1 MRERSVEL
9 FLSPG
14 AEETWTQVV
23 RPWLEAGRGRL
34 LRGHVVVPTRG
45 QAHGWKQRCMLENL
59 PLLGVEFLAPG
70 LARQKWRVL
79 EAAPRPVLGREL
91 LLLGLRTLIARRL
104 AAFEPGDARR
114 GFWQSLQS
122 DPERALDDFD
132 ALLKGGFRAGDFPAE
147 PLREVFTELARW
159 VADHGAGFAPIEAEE
174 AGLRALPPDAPRIP
188 GRLLVCGLGAEAWG
202 EFFNVVAFVR
212 RAEDVTVVLPE
223 PAFRGRADVDEKWIE
238 LWQAVLGVT
247 ARPLETALAVGDEIG
262 ADENCAEV
270 GALWT
275 REPAV
280 DATRRATVLV
290 GRTRGDEMHLLAE
303 AIETRLGAGA
313 ENIGVIFPCA
323 DSAHL
328 RLAALLAARG
338 VPFADLIEGAAMP
351 AADVQAQRALVAFYA
366 GGARVDDLLEL
377 WPILRALG
385 AGNDEH
391 VNLTLG
397 RVRRACERSFDELH
411 THALAAHVE
420 LWRAR
425 EPALAEIAGK
435 LLPAWPAEL
444 TLRDALS
451 RLAAV
456 CVALG
461 VAAPEG
467 LDALQAF
474 ARKREDELFPTKVML
489 AALDEFIPAKA
500 PPAGAPGKGTFA
512 RVTLTT
518 RRRAEGLAWSHLFL
532 AEANAGV
539 WPERGE
545 PSPWLTDEQREQ
557 LNQRGRFSLGVFTSE
572 QKSALEK
579 AGYAQLTRDT
589 RREVIFTAALF
600 DEENPELPLAPNSWV
615 ERVLWASGEATAA
628 GGLEEAFARKARHIA
643 IAPAAVD
650 GDARWKAIWDGRR
663 DPARP
668 FDEWFFC
675 GDPASITPESWSAR
689 RIEAGVQDPAVL
701 WFEGVLG
708 VERVPWEPLVRA
720 RTRAL
725 GQIAH
730 ALLALALTGDGGGAA
745 RFAPSPDEAEAARRL
760 TEALTEKRRAW
771 PADRYWD
778 SFHAELAHVCETL
791 LAQAFAIAAGM
802 EAPQV
807 FASAERSLPAEAAVN
822 CGDGRVLVRGR
833 MDLVLSDRP
842 GWGGAAVEV
851 LDFKTGGD
859 AKLNAGR
866 MARDGKSLQLA
877 LYLAAL
883 RSLGAERGRV
893 WMVKIEPGGTSSL
906 AMEDLAVA
914 LTPLGR
920 LADFVATGRY
930 GALTPD
936 RGEYPPYGYEWP
948 LACAPIPATVL
959 AEKFIATFG
968 DDDDAGANEK
978 EAGRG

>member
-1 MRERSVEL
+1 MREASVQL

-34 LRGHVVVPTRG
+34 KRGYVVVPTRG
-45 QAHGWKQRCMLENL
+45 QAHGWKQRCLSEEL
-59 PLLGVEFLAPG
+59 PLLGVEFLPPG
-70 LARQKWRVL
+70 LARQKWRAL
-79 EAAPRPVLGREL
+79 APEPRPVLGREL

-104 AAFEPGDARR
+104 ARLEPGDPRR

-132 ALLKGGFRAGDFPAE
+132 ALLKGGFRAADFPAE
-147 PLREVFTELARW
+147 PLREVFTDLERW
-159 VADHGAGFAPIEAEE
+159 VAGHGAGFAPIEAEQ
-174 AGLRALPPDAPRIP
+174 AGLMVPPADAPRIP

-202 EFFNVVAFVR
+202 EFFNVVAFAR
-212 RAEDVTVVLPE
+212 RVADVTVVLPE
-223 PAFRGRADVDEKWIE
+223 PGFRGRADADEKWVE
-238 LWQAVLGVT
+238 LWQAVLGVA
-247 ARPLETALAVGDEIG
+247 ARPLESAATGALGE
-262 ADENCAEV
+262 ADETCASV

-275 REPAV
+275 REPALES
-280 DATRRATVLV
+280 TRRATVLV
-290 GRTRGDEMHLLAE
+290 GRTRGDEMNLLAD
-303 AIETRLGAGA
+303 AIAERLDAGA
-313 ENIGVIFPCA
+313 ENIGVIFPRA
-323 DSAHL
+323 DAAHL
-328 RLAALLAARG
+328 RLASLLAARG
-338 VPFADLIEGAAMP
+338 VPFADMIEGAAMP
-351 AADVQAQRALVAFYA
+351 AADVQAQRALIAFYA

-377 WPILRALG
+377 WPLLRALG
-385 AGNDEH
+385 AGNDER

-411 THALAAHVE
+411 THALAAHVD
-420 LWRAR
+420 LWRER

-435 LLPAWPAEL
+435 LLPAWPEEL
-444 TLRDALS
+444 TLGDALK
-451 RLAAV
+451 RLADV
-456 CVALG
+456 CEALG
-461 VAAPEG
+461 VVPPEG
-467 LDALQAF
+467 LGVLANF
-474 ARKREDELFPTKVML
+474 AKECGDELYPSRVVL

-500 PPAGAPGKGTFA
+500 PPAEAPGKGTFA

-557 LNQRGRFSLGVFTSE
+557 LNRRGRFSLGVFTSE
-572 QKSALEK
+572 QKAALEK
-579 AGYAQLTRDT
+579 AGYAQLARDT
-589 RREVIFTAALF
+589 RREVVFTAALF

-615 ERVLWASGEATAA
+615 ERVLWAGGEAAAA
-628 GGLEEAFARKARHIA
+628 GGLEEAFARKARHVSS
-643 IAPAAVD
+643 APAPTP
-650 GDARWKAIWDGRR
+650 GDAEWKAVWEGRR

-675 GDPASITPESWSAR
+675 GDPAAITPKDWSAR

-720 RTRAL
+720 RARAL
-725 GQIAH
+725 GQLAH
-730 ALLALALTGDGGGAA
+730 ALLARALAGEGADA
-745 RFAPSPDEAEAARRL
+745 AHFAPLPGRDEAAWRL
-760 TEALTEKRRAW
+760 GEALAAKRAEW
-771 PADRYWD
+771 PDDRYWD

-791 LAQAFAIAAGM
+791 LGQAFDIAAKM
-802 EAPQV
+802 ETDGV
-807 FASAERSLPAEAAVN
+807 FVAAERSLPAEATVA
-822 CGDGRVLVRGR
+822 CGDRRIQVRGR

-842 GWGGAAVEV
+842 GWRGAAVEV

-859 AKLNAGR
+859 AKLNAAR

-893 WMVKIEPGGTSSL
+893 WMVKIEPGGTSGL
-906 AMEDLAVA
+906 AMEDLDLA
-914 LTPLGR
+914 LTRLGR
-920 LADFVATGRY
+920 MAGFIGTGRY

-936 RGEYPPYGYEWP
+936 RGEYPPYGYDWP
-948 LACAPIPATVL
+948 LACAPIPAATL
-959 AEKFIATFG
+959 AEKFAATFG
-968 DDDDAGANEK
+968 DEDGEEGDGG
-978 EAGRG
+978 GRG